1 MNSALVD
8 CLLFYGV
15 IVLVATVVEG
25 LVSTIEYDTY
35 VLMTPISLHKNTRM
49 NWFGCVLTWI
59 AFGLISPIVFVFKLF
74 YFLFH
79 L

>member
-1 MNSALVD
+1 MNPVLAG
-8 CLLFYGV
+8 CLGLYVV
-15 IVLVATVVEG
+15 IVVIATVADG
-25 LVSTIEYDTY
+25 LASIIEYDSY
-35 VLMTPISLHKNTRM
+35 VLMTPISLHKKTRM

-59 AFGLISPIVFVFKLF
+59 AFGLISPIAFIFKLF

>member
-1 MNSALVD
+1 MNSVLAG
-8 CLLFYGV
+8 CLGLYAV
-15 IVLVATVVEG
+15 IVVIATVADG
-25 LVSTIEYDTY
+25 LTSMIEHDTY

-49 NWFGCVLTWI
+49 NWFGCILTWI